1 MLMVLLTTL
10 AVGLLG
16 LSSIEIRSSSRNVAM
31 QQARA
36 NARMAMMMAIGNLQK
51 SAGPDQRVTGPSDFL
66 GSKNASGAKLEH
78 PHWTAV
84 WKSVMPDGGPVIRRQ
99 GNGGGL
105 RDRRSL
111 DGWDVRDDLLAQLV
125 SGNEDGIRFTADSGG
140 DDGSTQEVLVGKGS
154 LGDGQPESESIV
166 RAPKVSIEDSDS
178 GKPSGEYAWWVGDLG
193 TKANIATA
201 DRFADKGGNGSTLR
215 RLQIAQDF
223 SVAGTSGKDAENK
236 DRARFVTPGEFG
248 LETGGDVASA
258 KDHFHD
264 FTTDSES
271 LLVDV
276 RDGGLKKDLTA
287 YLLNGNVAD
296 LSGAPG
302 LEGLGLKDDD
312 NLIGAQNKRAESFMV
327 DGGESSRMTEVSPSF
342 RLLRDWAQR
351 ADSNSLTMRT
361 ANPDYP
367 ETRPPDE
374 GKQNSYG
381 DHNLLPVEYKNRTQ
395 SDVAPVLVESSLYY
409 NLSYY
414 DAANDPDP
422 RRRIGLRLHLYPRVA
437 LWNPYNMSLKIGASM
452 LAMQINGAKEIEVTL
467 QDNRKQLFKMCWGRV
482 SNASGAYSGPRRGT
496 HYFQLE
502 GTTIGPGETVIFSPA
517 GNRPYDINTL
527 SSNLLTPG
535 QPPDPSR
542 SFYMDKRPENDPAFP
557 GPPPGKHSLFGT
569 QQSRP
574 PNPAI
579 ADDRLLAPPREWR
592 EVVGT
597 KPSGN
602 IQAAGYTQADD
613 YWMFWKPFPPGARA
627 DTLADFNRLP
637 QGRWVSCAFQYGDE
651 DELPVQWSNRDPVP
665 FQKSD
670 AAGVT
675 RQIPDRRTRDGFRLR
690 WFREHA
696 SNIAGSGSLKGTSH
710 LEDSPIATWNVRSSY
725 SFRSA
730 FENVTDMA
738 PHFFGIYTRDLFDD
752 AVSWNNLMPRGS
764 GGTQLGDPF
773 DQPVSG
779 NSRILF
785 DVPRTGAE
793 VVSLGAFQ
801 HLKFSEFVW
810 HPTYAFGN
818 SLADPRVER
827 TMTQPDRARDI
838 NSREGGWNR
847 DSIGY
852 STDGRSHND
861 DGGASDA
868 DNWAYSARGMLEHVM
883 KDQNTIFDLSY
894 ELNQSLWDRYFLST
908 GTSRE
913 KSDFVKDPADHPL
926 PNGRLR
932 PVTSSKTLGDDIAD
946 FHRAASALTV
956 DGGFNVNSTS
966 VDAWE
971 ALLLSS
977 LGVQGENDLVTFPR
991 IFNLP
996 GGTFDGSDASSRD
1009 AWIGQRALN
1018 RGEVKKLAQA
1028 IVEEVRLRG
1037 PFLSMADFVNRR
1049 LRDDETG
1056 KMGALEAALKRSGVN
1071 ASFRQSYPLDNSR
1084 SLPDYKHMDNIKDP
1098 TRVEQTLK
1106 PDTGAWGAL
1115 GNVTQA
1121 DLLQSLGPVLTA
1133 RSDTFVLRT
1142 YGSSFD
1148 PDGKVIAEAW
1158 CEAVVQ
1164 RTPVPLTPDDT
1175 GLNPDASESLDF
1187 GRAFEV
1193 KRFRWLHRDEV

>member
-36 NARMAMMMAIGNLQK
+36 NARMAMIMALGNLQK
-51 SAGPDQRVTGPSDFL
+51 YAGPDQRVTGPSDFL
-66 GSKNASGAKLEH
+66 GSKSSDGSNVKQ
-78 PHWTAV
+78 PHWTGV

-105 RDRRSL
+105 RDRRTL
-111 DGWDVRDDLLAQLV
+111 DGWNVRDDLLAQLV
-125 SGNEDGIRFTADSGG
+125 SGNEDGIRFTGDSDG
-140 DDGSTQEVLVGKGS
+140 DDSESNEVLVGRGS
-154 LGDGQPESESIV
+154 LGNGQAEAESIV
-166 RAPKVSIEDSDS
+166 RAPKVTVQDSDS
-178 GKPSGEYAWWVGDLG
+178 DKPTGEYAWWVGDLG
-193 TKANIATA
+193 TKANISIA
-201 DRFADKGGNGSTLR
+201 DRFAEQKGSNVTIR
-215 RLQIAQDF
+215 RLQIAQDV
-223 SVAGTSGKDAENK
+223 SVAAAAGKDADNE
-236 DRARFVTPGEFG
+236 DRTRFVTPGEFG
-248 LETGGDVASA
+248 LQTGGDVARA
-258 KDHFHD
+258 KEHFHA

-276 RDGGLKKDLTA
+276 REGGLKKDLTA
-287 YLLNGNVAD
+287 YLLKGNISD

-302 LEGLGLKDDD
+302 LEGLGLNDDD
-312 NLIGAQNKRAESFMV
+312 HVLGALNKRAESMTV
-327 DGGESSRMTEVSPSF
+327 DGGEAVRLTDVSPSF
-342 RLLRDWAQR
+342 KLLRDWAQR
-351 ADSNSLTMRT
+351 ADSTALTMKT

-367 ETRPPDE
+367 GTHSRD
-374 GKQNSYG
+374 GQVAGG
-381 DHNLLPVEYKNRTQ
+381 DHNLLPIQIKNRTE
-395 SDVAPVLVESSLYY
+395 SDVTPVLVESSVYY

-414 DAANDPDP
+414 DATDDPDP
-422 RRRIGLRLHLYPRVA
+422 RHKIGLRLHLYPRVA
-437 LWNPYNMSLKIGASM
+437 LWNPYNMALKVGGSM
-452 LAMQINGAKEIEVTL
+452 VAMQINGAKEIEVTL
-467 QDNRKQLFKMCWGRV
+467 QDNRKQLYKMCWGRV
-482 SNASGAYSGPRRGT
+482 SNAAGGYAGARRGT

-502 GTTIGPGETVIFSPA
+502 GTTIGPGETVVFSPA
-517 GNRPYDINTL
+517 SNRPYDINVL
-527 SSNLLTPG
+527 SNNLLTPG
-535 QPPDPSR
+535 LPPDPSR
-542 SFYMDKRPENDPAFP
+542 SLYMDKRPDSDPSYP
-557 GPPPGKHSLFGT
+557 GPPPGKFSLFAT

-579 ADDRLLAPPREWR
+579 SDDRLLGTPREWR
-592 EVVGT
+592 EVVGV

-613 YWMFWKPFPPGARA
+613 YWMFWKPFTPGARV
-627 DTLADFNRLP
+627 DNLADFNRLP
-637 QGRWVSCAFQYGDE
+637 MGRWVSCAFQYGDE

-665 FQKSD
+665 FQRSD

-696 SNIAGSGSLKGTSH
+696 SNVAGSGSLKGTPH
-710 LEDSPIATWNVRSSY
+710 LEDSAIGNWNMRASY

-730 FENVTDMA
+730 FENVTDVA
-738 PHFFGIYTRDLFDD
+738 PHYFGIYTRDLFDD
-752 AVSWNNLMPRGS
+752 AVSWNSLMPRGS
-764 GGTQLGDPF
+764 GGVQQGDPF
-773 DQPVSG
+773 DQPMSG
-779 NSRILF
+779 NARILY

-818 SLADPRVER
+818 SLADPRIER
-827 TMTQPDRARDI
+827 TMTQPDRSKDI

-852 STDGRSHND
+852 STDGRSKND

-868 DNWAYSARGMLEHVM
+868 DNWAYSARGMLEQM
-883 KDQNTIFDLSY
+883 PKDQNTIFDLSY
-894 ELNQSLWDRYFLST
+894 ELNYSMWDRYFLST
-908 GTSRE
+908 GSNRE
-913 KSDFVKDPADHPL
+913 KSDFVKDPIENPL

-932 PVTSSKTLGDDIAD
+932 PVTASKHLSDDIVD

-966 VDAWE
+966 AEAWE

-977 LGVQGENDLVTFPR
+977 LGIQAGEDSVTFPR

-996 GGTFDGSDASSRD
+996 GGTWKGDDAASSG
-1009 AWIGQRALN
+1009 AWTGQRALS
-1018 RGEVKKLAQA
+1018 RAEVKKLAQS

-1037 PFLSMADFVNRR
+1037 PFLSLADFVNRR

-1071 ASFRQSYPLDNSR
+1071 SAFRQNYPLDNSR
-1084 SLPDYKHMDNIKDP
+1084 ALPKYKHMDNIKDP
-1098 TRVEQTLK
+1098 ARVEQTLK
-1106 PDTGAWGAL
+1106 PDTTAWGAL

-1121 DLLQSLGPVLTA
+1121 DILQSLGPVLTA
-1133 RSDTFVLRT
+1133 RSDTFVIRT
-1142 YGSSFD
+1142 YGSSLD
-1148 PDGKVIAEAW
+1148 ADGKVIAEAW

-1164 RTPVPLTPDDT
+1164 RTPVPLKPDQS
-1175 GLNPDASESLDF
+1175 GLNPDTSEDAPDF

>member
-1 MLMVLLTTL
+1 MLMVLLTVL

-16 LSSIEIRSSSRNVAM
+16 LSTIEIRTSSHNIAM

-36 NARMAMMMAIGNLQK
+36 NARMAMVIAIGSLQK
-51 SAGPDQRVTGPSDFL
+51 HAGPDQRVTGPSDFL
-66 GSKNASGAKLEH
+66 ASQNAGEPDLKH

-105 RDRRSL
+105 RDRRSV
-111 DGWDVRDDLLAQLV
+111 DRWDVRDDLLAQLV
-125 SGNEDGIRFTADSGG
+125 SGNENGIRYTAEREEG
-140 DDGSTQEVLVGKGS
+140 DGANEEVLVGKGS
-154 LGDGQPESESIV
+154 VGGSPANAEAIV
-166 RAPKVSIEDSDS
+166 RAPKVTIGDSAN
-178 GKPSGEYAWWVGDLG
+178 GKVSGEYAWWVGDLG
-193 TKANIATA
+193 TKANVATA
-201 DRFADKGGNGSTLR
+201 DHFAEKSGSTIR

-223 SVAGTSGKDAENK
+223 SVAAASAEDTKNE
-236 DRARFVTPGEFG
+236 DRARFVSPREFG
-248 LETGGDVASA
+248 LHTGGDPKAA
-258 KDHFHD
+258 TEHFHD
-264 FTTDSES
+264 LTTDSES
-271 LLVDV
+271 VLADV

-287 YLLNGNVAD
+287 YLLGNGNVSD
-296 LSGAPG
+296 LPDAPG
-302 LEGLGLKDDD
+302 IEGLGVSDSDH
-312 NLIGAQNKRAESFMV
+312 LIGPQNKKAASFMA
-327 DGGESSRMTEVSPSF
+327 DGGEASRFSEVSPSF
-342 RLLRDWAQR
+342 QLLRDWAQR
-351 ADSNSLTMRT
+351 STSTQLSTRT
-361 ANPDYP
+361 VNPDYA
-367 ETRPPDE
+367 ETRPRDE
-374 GKQNSYG
+374 GKQTAYG

-414 DAANDPDP
+414 DAADDPDP
-422 RRRIGLRLHLYPRVA
+422 RHRIGLRLHLYPRVA
-437 LWNPYNMSLKIGASM
+437 LWNPYNVSIKVGASM
-452 LAMQINGAKEIEVTL
+452 MAMQINGAKEIEVTL
-467 QDNRKQLFKMCWGRV
+467 QDNRKQIFKMCWGRI
-482 SNASGAYSGPRRGT
+482 SNAANGYSGARRGT

-502 GTTIGPGETVIFSPA
+502 GTTIGPGETIVFSPA
-517 GNRPYDINTL
+517 GNRPYDIYEL
-527 SSNLLTPG
+527 SSNLLTPNL
-535 QPPDPSR
+535 PPDPSR
-542 SFYMDKRPENDPAFP
+542 SFFMDKRPDNEPPNP
-557 GPPPGKHSLFGT
+557 GPPVAKHVLFDT

-579 ADDRLLAPPREWR
+579 SDDRLLAAPREWR
-592 EVVGT
+592 EVVGNV
-597 KPSGN
+597 PSGN
-602 IQAAGYTQADD
+602 IQAAGYTQSDD

-627 DTLADFNRLP
+627 NNLGEFNSLP
-637 QGRWVSCAFQYGDE
+637 HGHFVSCAFQYGDE

-670 AAGVT
+670 GAGVT
-675 RQIPDRRTRDGFRLR
+675 RQTPDRRTRDGFRLR
-690 WFREHA
+690 WFREHP
-696 SNIAGSGSLKGTSH
+696 SNIAGSGSLKATPH
-710 LEDSPIATWNVRSSY
+710 LQDAPIASWNMRSSY
-725 SFRSA
+725 SFRSSH
-730 FENVTDMA
+730 ENVTDVA
-738 PHFFGIYTRDLFDD
+738 PHYFGVYTRDLFDD

-764 GGTQLGDPF
+764 SGSQLGDPF
-773 DQPVSG
+773 DQPVAG
-779 NSRILF
+779 TTRILF

-818 SLADPRVER
+818 SLADPRIER
-827 TMTQPDRARDI
+827 SMTQPDRSRDI

-852 STDGRSHND
+852 ATDGRSRND

-868 DNWAYSARGMLEHVM
+868 DNWAYTARGMLEHVM

-894 ELNQSLWDRYFLST
+894 ELNHSLWDRFFLST
-908 GTSRE
+908 GSSRE
-913 KSDFVKDPADHPL
+913 KGDFAKDPAGHPL

-932 PVTSSKTLGDDIAD
+932 PVSGSSTVEDDIVN

-966 VDAWE
+966 VGAWE

-977 LGVQGENDLVTFPR
+977 LGVQGEDDAVTFPR

-996 GGTFDGSDASSRD
+996 GGTWNGEDATARD
-1009 AWIGQRALN
+1009 AWTGQRALN

-1037 PFLSMADFVNRR
+1037 PFLSMSDFVNRR
-1049 LRDDETG
+1049 LREDETG

-1071 ASFRQSYPLDNSR
+1071 ASFRQAFPLDNSE
-1084 SLPDYKHMDNIKDP
+1084 SLPDYRHTDNIKDP

-1106 PDTGAWGAL
+1106 PDSSAWGAL

-1121 DLLQSLGPVLTA
+1121 DLLQSLGPVLSA
-1133 RSDTFVLRT
+1133 RSDTFVIRT
-1142 YGSSFD
+1142 YGSSLD
-1148 PDGKVIAEAW
+1148 PDGKVLAEAW

-1164 RTPVPLTPDDT
+1164 RTPVPLSPDDT
-1175 GLNPDASESLDF
+1175 GLNPDISKPVDF
-1187 GRAFEV
+1187 GRTFEV